1 MAEIQFVGVASWK
14 SERLLSASRME
25 RYGLPLSAGHEK
37 MSPERVLLEEVW
49 GCVCGAV
56 DGVVESI
63 VECGWDVCTLVVLC
77 SNENV
82 LECTSAVQ
90 LSDDK
95 TGCEEEVSGACEL
108 EYVVEDVCSEEARGI
123 YELED
128 SLEVGT
134 TDDVYSSAVDVDDSI
149 VELCAAYT
157 SSLEEDA
164 SVVSGVVA
172 SGVVV
177 EVEVGG
183 ASDEVV
189 CTSCSHV
196 LVEEEVAS

>member
-37 MSPERVLLEEVW
+37 MSPERVLLAEVW
-49 GCVCGAV
+49 ENVCGADEEVIV
-56 DGVVESI
+56 DV
-63 VECGWDVCTLVVLC
+63 VECGWDVCTLVVLGEC
-77 SNENV
+77 GNV
-82 LECTSAVQ
+82 LGRISAVQ
-90 LSDDK
+90 LSAEE
-95 TGCEEEVSGACEL
+95 CEEEMSGACEL
-108 EYVVEDVCSEEARGI
+108 ECVVEDVCSEEARGI
-123 YELED
+123 YVLED

-134 TDDVYSSAVDVDDSI
+134 TEDVYSSAVDADDSI
-149 VELCAAYT
+149 VELCTAYT

-172 SGVVV
+172 SRVAV

-183 ASDEVV
+183 ESDEVV